1 MYRKQL
7 LHVPRSPRLW
17 EEELDETELDFINA
31 DVHELAPDHSTLS
44 INKIVVR
51 KIIRDNLDVK
61 QRTVIEAFMEGKTHS
76 QVFMTEKAWRYRLET
91 ALKTMRKII
100 LDDHDKSAVKY
111 YFNRRIYEYKYN

>member
-31 DVHELAPDHSTLS
+31 DVHELAPDPSILS

-76 QVFMTEKAWRYRLET
+76 QVSMTEKAWRYRLET
-91 ALKTMRKII
+91 ALKTMRESQGKA
-100 LDDHDKSAVKY
+100 HEST
-111 YFNRRIYEYKYN
+111 RCRHGP

>member
-7 LHVPRSPRLW
+7 IHTPRSPRLW

-31 DVHELAPDHSTLS
+31 DVHELAPDTNILS
-44 INKIVVR
+44 MNKIVVR
-51 KIIRDNLDVK
+51 KLIRDNLDAR
-61 QRTVIEAFMEGKTHS
+61 QRVVVEAFMEGKTHA
-76 QVFMTEKAWRYRLET
+76 QVSMTEKAWRYRLET
-91 ALKTMRKII
+91 AIKTMREIL